1 MLYFNGAVVGIF
13 AGAAYSLVAVS
24 ITLMFRSTGVLSF
37 AHAAFAMVGAYTY
50 ADFAGTRGW
59 PGPLAAAASL
69 GITVVFGILVERIAI
84 RPVSNAS
91 SSTKLIV
98 TLGVLSATTGLVLQ
112 VYGFAPI
119 SSPLLLPDKFI
130 TIGSLRFSYQQVAVL
145 VSAGVLALFL
155 GAMLQRTRL
164 GSAVRAAAENA
175 ETAQLMG
182 VSLPQVARFNWA
194 LGAGLAGLTGILVA
208 PLSVIT
214 GATFPLLLTRALT
227 ATLIGGLVSLPL
239 TFLGGLLV
247 GVVQSIT
254 ILRSSSPGA
263 QDLVTLFL
271 VVGLLLGRRNWPKE
285 ATGDMFAP
293 SVGRVPSLAP
303 LTDRI
308 SALYSRW
315 RTVFAILA
323 SVVAVWMIY
332 VPATSGYWGFI
343 GARGLFYVIEALSIV
358 LLVGWGGQVSIMHGA
373 YVGIGAFTTAYLV
386 GRGVPVELAVL
397 IAAFTGMVMGAIAGL
412 PALRLTGLQ
421 FGIASLA
428 FGAAASEWLFKRPEF
443 PKTLSRGSVFG
454 LDLFDDSHLFL
465 VMLPT
470 TALLYLLVWNL
481 KRSTFGPLLLSSR
494 DAASTV
500 AHFGADP
507 KRTRMA
513 TFLLA
518 SFVASLGGAFYGILL
533 TGFQPFD
540 FSFALSIQ
548 LLIFAVV
555 GGSQSL
561 GGPIVAG
568 LLFGVVP
575 QLLQG
580 QSGTSA
586 SAGPDIIA
594 GVLVIALMALRP
606 AGIASLFKGKDESF
620 GERGH
625 VQHVGRVGLS
635 VISARTRQRAE
646 HTDEVSATRHNG
658 TGTTATAATNGVDQ
672 RRPEHSV
679 HDREADPHRPALVPK
694 GVS

>member
-1 MLYFNGAVVGIF
+1 
-13 AGAAYSLVAVS
+13 
-24 ITLMFRSTGVLSF
+24 
-37 AHAAFAMVGAYTY
+37 
-50 ADFAGTRGW
+50 
-59 PGPLAAAASL
+59 
-69 GITVVFGILVERIAI
+69 
-84 RPVSNAS
+84 
-91 SSTKLIV
+91 
-98 TLGVLSATTGLVLQ
+98 
-112 VYGFAPI
+112 
-119 SSPLLLPDKFI
+119 
-130 TIGSLRFSYQQVAVL
+130 
-145 VSAGVLALFL
+145 
-155 GAMLQRTRL
+155 
-164 GSAVRAAAENA
+164 
-175 ETAQLMG
+175 
-182 VSLPQVARFNWA
+182 
-194 LGAGLAGLTGILVA
+194 
-208 PLSVIT
+208 
-214 GATFPLLLTRALT
+214 
-227 ATLIGGLVSLPL
+227 
-239 TFLGGLLV
+239 
-247 GVVQSIT
+247 VQSIT

-263 QDLVTLFL
+263 QDLVTLIM

-285 ATGDMFAP
+285 AAGDMFAP
-293 SVGRVPSLAP
+293 SVGRLPSLAP

-323 SVVAVWMIY
+323 GVAAVWMIY

-386 GRGVPVELAVL
+386 DRGMPLELAVL
-397 IAAFTGMVMGAIAGL
+397 LAALTGMVMGAIAGL

-428 FGAAASEWLFKRPEF
+428 FAAAASEWLFKRPEF
-443 PKTLSRGSVFG
+443 PKTMSRGSIAG

-494 DAASTV
+494 DAAPTV

-518 SFVASLGGAFYGILL
+518 SFIASLGGAFYGILL

-586 SAGPDIIA
+586 SAAPDIVA

-606 AGIASLFKGKDESF
+606 AGIASLFSGKDEAF
-620 GERGH
+620 GESGH
-625 VQHVGRVGLS
+625 TRHVGRVGLA
-635 VISARTRQRAE
+635 VTAAQARQRAD
-646 HTDEVSATRHNG
+646 HTDAVSATSHNG
-658 TGTTATAATNGVDQ
+658 TGTIAAQRKSGATQ
-672 RRPEHSV
+672 RRPEDSV
-679 HDREADPHRPALVPK
+679 HERDADHRRPALAPK

>member
-1 MLYFNGAVVGIF
+1 MLYLNGAIIGIF

-50 ADFAGTRGW
+50 ADFAGQRGW
-59 PGPLAAAASL
+59 PGPIAALASL
-69 GITVVFGILVERIAI
+69 LITVAFGLLVERVAI

-98 TLGVLSATTGLVLQ
+98 TLGILSATTGLVLN

-119 SSPLLLPDKFI
+119 SSPLLLPDEFV
-130 TIGSLRFSYQQVAVL
+130 TIGHLRFSYQQVAVL
-145 VSAGVLALFL
+145 VAAGVLAVAL
-155 GAMLQRTRL
+155 GAMLQRSRL

-182 VSLPQVARFNWA
+182 VSLPAVARFNWA

-214 GATFPLLLTRALT
+214 AATFPLLLTRALT

-239 TFLGGLLV
+239 TFAGGLIV
-247 GVVQSIT
+247 GTLQSIT
-254 ILRSSSPGA
+254 ILKSSVAGA

-271 VVGLLLGRRNWPKE
+271 VVGLLLGRRNWPAE
-285 ATGDMFAP
+285 TSGDTFAG
-293 SVGRVPSLAP
+293 STAARLPSLAP
-303 LTDRI
+303 ITDRI
-308 SALYSRW
+308 GGLYARSQPVFL
-315 RTVFAILA
+315 TLVAVGAAFAIYIP
-323 SVVAVWMIY
+323 S
-332 VPATSGYWGFI
+332 TSGYWGFV
-343 GARGLFYVIEALSIV
+343 GSRGLFYVIEALALV
-358 LLVGWGGQVSIMHGA
+358 LLSGWGGQVSLMQGA

-386 GRGVPVELAVL
+386 GTHGVPVELAVVL
-397 IAAFTGMVMGAIAGL
+397 AAVTGMLMGAVAGL
-412 PALRLTGLQ
+412 PALRLNGLQ

-428 FGAAASEWLFKRPEF
+428 FAAAASEWLFKRPEF
-443 PKTLSRGSVFG
+443 PKTMSRGSFFG

-470 TALLYLLVWNL
+470 TAVLYLLVWNL
-481 KRSTFGPLLLSSR
+481 RRSTFGPLLLSSR
-494 DAASTV
+494 DAATTV
-500 AHFGADP
+500 AHFGANP
-507 KRTRMA
+507 QRTRMA
-513 TFLLA
+513 TFLFA
-518 SFVASLGGAFYGILL
+518 SFMASLGGAFYGILL

-540 FSFALSIQ
+540 FAFALSIQ

-575 QLLQG
+575 QILQG
-580 QSGTSA
+580 ESGASA
-586 SAGPDIIA
+586 SAVPDIVA

-606 AGIASLFKGKDESF
+606 AGIASLFRVKARAVADHL
-620 GERGH
+620 H
-625 VQHVGRVGLS
+625 VRPVGRFGLA
-635 VISARTRQRAE
+635 I
-646 HTDEVSATRHNG
+646 
-658 TGTTATAATNGVDQ
+658 ATADAGRRASEASTNGPTSNTNEVTGDIVHEADE
-672 RRPEHSV
+672 EHA
-679 HDREADPHRPALVPK
+679 HDRGAGSPVPALTHK
-694 GVS
+694 GAT